1 MTKTPHSSETETAT
15 ESTAEQRSDEPESE
29 SESESTAQTDDFAD
43 TEFGAGTDTDTGSAF
58 ETGVASSD
66 AVLERDGNG
75 SETGTAAAAG
85 PILGSTK
92 IRRYLVWGAL
102 GGCAVLTLVATVQFY
117 WSVGAAIDLWVDRQY
132 RPVMHAA
139 FNLVVLLGSLIGI
152 SLLVRDLN

>member
-15 ESTAEQRSDEPESE
+15 ESAAEQRPGESE
-29 SESESTAQTDDFAD
+29 SESESTAQTDDSVD
-43 TEFGAGTDTDTGSAF
+43 TEFDTTDTDTGSAP
-58 ETGVASSD
+58 ETAVASSD
-66 AVLERDGNG
+66 AVLERNGGG
-75 SETGTAAAAG
+75 SETGTAAEPTLA
-85 PILGSTK
+85 STK

-102 GGCAVLTLVATVQFY
+102 GGCALLTLVATVQFY
-117 WSVGAAIDLWVDRQY
+117 WSVGAAIDLWVDQQY